1 MTNSLL
7 TSVGELSISLWDIH
21 VLCGL
26 PISGDIYDGHI
37 PSASELIGTDVDPK
51 STPRCCQTLNLGI
64 HVLASIYNGLN
75 AISESSTPGQADSH
89 FPIHYVYRWLLFYF
103 DTHFA
108 NNHAFASPLMITYFG
123 EGAWC
128 KSLILLIDLADSLA
142 TIKMVALAYWARK
155 NVESHLRRSSPKS
168 RSSLDEPQKDH
179 RNRPEVSIFDGKD
192 LVLEEFKM
200 GVINVWNKLRGK
212 LDDTPIEHIFSLQES
227 FNNAFANLRK
237 LDLDISPL
245 EARVEEVFKTAHE
258 LDELRSTIS
267 EKTSSESQGLAQ
279 ECSRRGHTT

>member
-1 MTNSLL
+1 M
-7 TSVGELSISLWDIH
+7 
-21 VLCGL
+21 
-26 PISGDIYDGHI
+26 PISKEAGSSNKRITGSNI
-37 PSASELIGTDVDPK
+37 GESEH
-51 STPRCCQTLNLGI
+51 SN
-64 HVLASIYNGLN
+64 N
-75 AISESSTPGQADSH
+75 AQ
-89 FPIHYVYRWLLFYF
+89 VQ
-103 DTHFA
+103 
-108 NNHAFASPLMITYFG
+108 
-123 EGAWC
+123 
-128 KSLILLIDLADSLA
+128 
-142 TIKMVALAYWARK
+142 
-155 NVESHLRRSSPKS
+155 SSPKS

-245 EARVEEVFKTAHE
+245 EARVEEVFKKAHE

-267 EKTSSESQGLAQ
+267 EKTSSESQG
-279 ECSRRGHTT
+279 